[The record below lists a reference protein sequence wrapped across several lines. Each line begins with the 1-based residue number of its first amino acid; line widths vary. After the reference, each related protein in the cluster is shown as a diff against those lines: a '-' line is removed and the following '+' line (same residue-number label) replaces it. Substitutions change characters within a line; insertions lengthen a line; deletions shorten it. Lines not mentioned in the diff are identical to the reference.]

1 MRSGGGP
8 SLPAEAV
15 SATAQL
21 GSSPARHLFRGRDP
35 KRASSIE
42 DLRAMAHRRLP
53 DFVLEYLEGG
63 AEEEGALAG
72 NRAAFH
78 RWRFLSRALGGAAEP
93 DLSVR
98 LFGTTLPVPLIIA
111 PSGLNGLF
119 RHHGDSLLAEAAAQ
133 AGIPFTQSTMS
144 NETIEAVARVPGLR
158 HWFQLYIMK
167 DDAINHALVDRADRA
182 GCEALVITTD
192 AQIFGK
198 RSWSERERTD
208 PTRLTLA
215 AKWNAAL
222 HPGWVART
230 LLPAGLPQ
238 FPNFMDW
245 LPNDKKSLFKSA
257 FWIREHM
264 DKGASWDT
272 VARLRDRWRKQ
283 FLIKGLLRIEDV
295 EKAAA
300 IGADG
305 AILSNHGGRQ
315 LDWAATPL
323 DVLPAA
329 RKVAAGRIAV
339 LMDGGIRTGG
349 DVLKA
354 MALGAD
360 AVLVGRA
367 PLYGL
372 GGAGKAG
379 VLRAIEILT
388 DEMERDLAL
397 LGCRSP
403 AEIDRSFLMEQHAGT

>member
-1 MRSGGGP
+1 MRPGGGP

-15 SATAQL
+15 SAAAQL
-21 GSSPARHLFRGRDP
+21 GSSPARHLYHGRDP
-35 KRASSIE
+35 RRASSIE

-53 DFVLEYLEGG
+53 RFVLEYLEGG

-78 RWRFLSRALGGAAEP
+78 RWHFLSHALAGAAEP
-93 DLSVR
+93 DLSIP
-98 LFGTTLPVPLIIA
+98 LFGTDLPLPLIVA

-119 RHHGDSLLAEAAAQ
+119 CHRADILLAEAAAKV
-133 AGIPFTQSTMS
+133 GIPFTQSTMS

-167 DDAINHALVDRADRA
+167 EEAITHALVDRADRA

-198 RSWSERERTD
+198 RSWSKRERTD
-208 PTRLTLA
+208 PTSLTLA

-222 HPGWVART
+222 HPGWLART
-230 LLPAGLPQ
+230 LLPAGLPR
-238 FPNFMDW
+238 FPNFQDW
-245 LPNDKKSLFKSA
+245 LPDDRRSLFRSA
-257 FWIREHM
+257 FWIRDHM
-264 DKGASWDT
+264 DKGADWES
-272 VARLRDRWRKQ
+272 VARIRDRWKKPL
-283 FLIKGLLRIEDV
+283 LIKGLLRPEDV
-295 EKAAA
+295 DKAAA
-300 IGADG
+300 IGAD
-305 AILSNHGGRQ
+305 AAVLSNHGGRQ
-315 LDWAATPL
+315 LDWAAAPL

-329 RKVAAGRIAV
+329 REVAVGRIAL

-372 GGAGKAG
+372 AGAGRAG
-379 VLRAIEILT
+379 ALRAIEILA

-397 LGCRSP
+397 LSCRSP
-403 AEIDRSFLMEQHAGT
+403 SELDGSFLMEERGAI